1 MTETSE
7 RAAIALAAQAATVT
21 RFAPSPSGNLHLGN
35 ARTALFSFL
44 LARRLGGRFILR
56 IEDTDAT
63 RSSEEFCRNQ
73 QEDLTWLGLTWD
85 AGPGREDGR
94 GPYRQ
99 SQRVAS
105 YAEHFATL
113 ERADRVYECYCTA
126 LELEV
131 SRKSQI
137 AAGKPPRYAGTC
149 RDLSPAQRA
158 ARRAAAPR
166 QNAPAPDPDAPARR
180 HGPSRPDPAACCRG
194 WNARGGTG
202 DCTTRRR

>member
-7 RAAIALAAQAATVT
+7 RTAIALAAGAATVT

-44 LARRLGGRFILR
+44 LARRVGGRFILR

-73 QEDLTWLGLTWD
+73 QDDLAWLGLNWD

-99 SQRVAS
+99 SQRVTS
-105 YAEHFATL
+105 YAQHFATL
-113 ERADRVYECYCTA
+113 ERAERV
-126 LELEV
+126 
-131 SRKSQI
+131 S
-137 AAGKPPRYAGTC
+137 
-149 RDLSPAQRA
+149 
-158 ARRAAAPR
+158 
-166 QNAPAPDPDAPARR
+166 
-180 HGPSRPDPAACCRG
+180 
-194 WNARGGTG
+194 
-202 DCTTRRR
+202 

>member
-1 MTETSE
+1 MTETFE

-44 LARRLGGRFILR
+44 LARRRVGGRFMLR

-73 QEDLTWLGLTWD
+73 QEDLAWLGLDWD

-99 SQRVAS
+99 SQRVAR
-105 YAEHFATL
+105 L
-113 ERADRVYECYCTA
+113 RPA
-126 LELEV
+126 LCHA
-131 SRKSQI
+131 R
-137 AAGKPPRYAGTC
+137 
-149 RDLSPAQRA
+149 
-158 ARRAAAPR
+158 ARRP
-166 QNAPAPDPDAPARR
+166 
-180 HGPSRPDPAACCRG
+180 GL
-194 WNARGGTG
+194 
-202 DCTTRRR
+202 

>member
-7 RAAIALAAQAATVT
+7 RAQIALAAQGATVT

-44 LARRLGGRFILR
+44 LARRVGGRFILR
-56 IEDTDAT
+56 IEDTDAS

-73 QEDLTWLGLTWD
+73 QDDLVWLGLNWD
-85 AGPGREDGR
+85 AGPGKEDGR

-99 SQRVAS
+99 SQRVAN
-105 YAEHFATL
+105 YVQYFATL
-113 ERADRVYECYCTA
+113 EGSGGVSGGVYECYCTA

-149 RDLSPAQRA
+149 RHLTSGQRA
-158 ARRAAAPR
+158 AKRASGPHFVPALSGATGAA
-166 QNAPAPDPDAPARR
+166 
-180 HGPSRPDPAACCRG
+180 H
-194 WNARGGTG
+194 
-202 DCTTRRR
+202 

>member
-44 LARRLGGRFILR
+44 LARRVAGRFILR

-73 QEDLTWLGLTWD
+73 QEDLAWLGLEWD
-85 AGPGREDGR
+85 AGPGRDDGR

-105 YAEHFATL
+105 YAQHFATL
-113 ERADRVYECYCTA
+113 GSSPKVPDLGRQAAA
-126 LELEV
+126 LRGHLPASEP
-131 SRKSQI
+131 R
-137 AAGKPPRYAGTC
+137 AAGR
-149 RDLSPAQRA
+149 
-158 ARRAAAPR
+158 
-166 QNAPAPDPDAPARR
+166 PARV
-180 HGPSRPDPAACCRG
+180 GPQRDAALPCASGR
-194 WNARGGTG
+194 AR
-202 DCTTRRR
+202 